1 MTHNIEKSFY
11 TDYDGD
17 FTKQA
22 DGDVQKDIDVDAIF
36 NSIKNILLTVQGE
49 RRMLP
54 TFASNIKHLLF
65 EPIDEITARLIAEN
79 LIDAIRIWDDRI
91 DITGFDIEPLYD
103 QNAYRC
109 RLNFTIVGSD
119 NIETIDFILTR

>member
-1 MTHNIEKSFY
+1 MANEFF
-11 TDYDGD
+11 TDYDGN
-17 FTKQA
+17 FTRQA
-22 DGDVQKDIDVDAIF
+22 DGDVKKDTDSDAIF
-36 NSIKNILLTVQGE
+36 NSISNIILTVQGE

-54 TFASNIKHLLF
+54 TFASTVRQLLF

-79 LIDAIRIWDDRI
+79 IIDSIRIWEDRI

-109 RLNFTIVGSD
+109 RLKFTIVGSD
-119 NIETIDFILTR
+119 EVESVSFILTR

>member
-1 MTHNIEKSFY
+1 MANIFY
-11 TDYDGD
+11 SDFDGN

-22 DGDVQKDIDVDAIF
+22 DGDVQKDTDVDAIY
-36 NSIKNILLTVQGE
+36 NSISNIILTVQGE

-65 EPIDEITARLIAEN
+65 EPIDEITARLIAEG
-79 LIDAIRIWDDRI
+79 LVDAIKIWDDRL

-103 QNAYRC
+103 QNTYRC
-109 RLNFTIVGSD
+109 RLQFNIVGSD
-119 NIETIDFILTR
+119 ETETIDFVLTR